1 MPSFAEHPF
10 QKFQDLND
18 DTIVSGEN
26 LIRAIQEFESKVK
39 VIKTETGDAFVYAVE
54 SNDKDVKTFKI
65 IIGRLEID
73 VAINLKTL
81 VIVIEVYMY
90 FPLIG
95 KLQIAKTAG
104 NLRDG
109 VTLPITLPPVV
120 KGSLTLTL
128 DGKDLVVE
136 YCADVHGRH
145 YEGRI
150 VITIL

>member
-1 MPSFAEHPF
+1 MECCA
-10 QKFQDLND
+10 Q
-18 DTIVSGEN
+18 
-26 LIRAIQEFESKVK
+26 
-39 VIKTETGDAFVYAVE
+39 
-54 SNDKDVKTFKI
+54 
-65 IIGRLEID
+65 ID